1 MTRCAKN
8 LGIHVAPVPLQ
19 VQFHEKTGPVRQI
32 LGNKWRTGQI
42 FPNAAER
49 DTGHQPGRKNRPAEI
64 PAICRR
70 TMAETQSRHTDLWSA
85 WRYLKLIGAQKSSWM
100 AFRNCRI
107 NALLN

>member
-32 LGNKWRTGQI
+32 LGNKWRTGQT

-49 DTGHQPGRKNRPAEI
+49 DTGRSQKPPGEN
-64 PAICRR
+64 
-70 TMAETQSRHTDLWSA
+70 TGNSL
-85 WRYLKLIGAQKSSWM
+85 
-100 AFRNCRI
+100 
-107 NALLN
+107 